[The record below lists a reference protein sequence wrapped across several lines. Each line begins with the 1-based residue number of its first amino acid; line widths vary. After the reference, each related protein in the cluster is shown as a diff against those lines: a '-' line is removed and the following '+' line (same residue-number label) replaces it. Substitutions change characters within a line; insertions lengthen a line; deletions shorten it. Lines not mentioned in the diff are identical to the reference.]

1 MSYRRLPGFL
11 PDRSGVMLLAIALT
25 AALALLGF
33 GNLVIS
39 KGEALAEQ
47 ERARQQLET
56 LQGQNRRL
64 VSALEQAE
72 YGQNI
77 VPRAWQYYHRIP
89 PDLMVVEAESVEDQS
104 SSQPSSRLPIWVQ
117 LLQQIRQSLTKLQIE
132 LKYR

>member
-1 MSYRRLPGFL
+1 MFYRRLPGFL

-39 KGEALAEQ
+39 KGEALAEK
-47 ERARQQLET
+47 ERARQQLAM
-56 LQGQNRRL
+56 LQEQNRRL

-77 VPRAWQYYHRIP
+77 VPRAWQFYHRTP
-89 PDLMVVEAESVEDQS
+89 PGLIVVEGEPAEVEA
-104 SSQPSSRLPIWVQ
+104 SSQPVNKLPIWVQ
-117 LLQQIRQSLTKLQIE
+117 LLEQVRRSLTKLQIG